1 MYFLG
6 KMRVNMEYTHLEA
19 SRFTKPSG
27 KVNVQNNSNISDIS
41 RSDEVITISFTF
53 TSTYNPS
60 VGEIKIDGNI
70 MLSDVDDN
78 IRQDVRKW
86 EEGDGNNIPSELAR
100 RVHNTIISNCI
111 VEATLLSREILLPPP
126 TPAPRVKAPDKEGVD
141 KEPVD
146 KRYRDTPDYIR

>member
-1 MYFLG
+1 
-6 KMRVNMEYTHLEA
+6 MEYTHLEA

-27 KVNVQNNSNISDIS
+27 KVNVHNNSNISHIS

-70 MLSDVDDN
+70 MLSDVDEN
-78 IRQDVRKW
+78 VEQDVREW
-86 EEGDGNNIPSELAR
+86 EEGDGKTIPSELAR
-100 RVHNTIISNCI
+100 KVHNTIISNCI

-126 TPAPRVKAPDKEGVD
+126 TPTPRVKAPDENSVD

-146 KRYRDTPDYIR
+146 KRYRDTQDYIR

>member
-1 MYFLG
+1 
-6 KMRVNMEYTHLEA
+6 MRVNMEYTHLEA